1 MRIYTRR
8 GDGGRTDLQGGTRV
22 AKSHLRIAA
31 YGAADEANCAVGAA
45 IAAGPGAEIRDAL
58 DAVQRDLFVAGA
70 DLSNPDMADPS
81 CRVTPGMVESLESA
95 IDEMDGQLPPLASF
109 VLPGGCE
116 AAARLHQ
123 ARAATRRAEA
133 AAVRLAES
141 GDVNP
146 ECIRYLNRLSD
157 LLFVAARLANK
168 MDGRGDAP
176 WRP

>member
-8 GDGGRTDLQGGTRV
+8 GDGGQTDLRGGIRV

-31 YGAADEANCAVGAA
+31 YGAADEANCAIGAA
-45 IAAGPGAEIRDAL
+45 VAADPGARILGVLE
-58 DAVQRDLFVAGA
+58 AVQNDLFVAGA

-81 CRVTPGMVESLESA
+81 CRVTPGMVGSLESA
-95 IDEMDGQLPPLASF
+95 IDEMDGQLPPLANF

-116 AAARLHQ
+116 ASARLHV

-168 MDGRGDAP
+168 MDGRGDTP